1 MVKAAL
7 SYRYN
12 YLYWKDIRNVDRFGG
27 ICALK
32 GRLLTDKTNHITM
45 SAMRAVI
52 EGVDFAVPPRRMA
65 NEEFSAFIDTS
76 DEWIRSHTGIGNRH
90 IADPSVATSDLALE
104 ACRKVLA
111 RTGVAAEDVD
121 MVLVATA
128 TADFLGFPSVSCI
141 VQDGLGAKKAGA
153 MDLVAGCTGFIYA
166 LETAKNFI
174 RGGSARHVL
183 VAGAEILSKVVD
195 WKDRNTCVLFGDGA
209 GAALVSADETDGNR
223 GILHSVLKSDGSG
236 ARLLER
242 TEGGTRFPFT
252 DGVIDHSR
260 TFLKMDGRQVYNFAV
275 KVVTEGI
282 IDLME
287 SNHIGP
293 DDLAWI
299 VPHQANVRIIEAA
312 AKRSKIP
319 ISKFFMNIEE
329 YANTS
334 AASIPIAMSEM
345 CSRGLLNKGD
355 LILTFGFG
363 AGLTY
368 GGNLIRW

>member
-1 MVKAAL
+1 MT
-7 SYRYN
+7 
-12 YLYWKDIRNVDRFGG
+12 G
-27 ICALK
+27 
-32 GRLLTDKTNHITM
+32 KTNHITM
-45 SAMRAVI
+45 AAMRAVI
-52 EGVDFAVPPRRMA
+52 QAVDFAVPSRRMS
-65 NEEFSAFIDTS
+65 NEEFSSFVETS

-90 IADPSVATSDLALE
+90 VAEPSVATSDLALE
-104 ACRKVLA
+104 ASRKVLA
-111 RTGVAAEDVD
+111 RTGIAAEDVD

-141 VQDGLGAKKAGA
+141 VQDGIGAKKAGA

-183 VAGAEILSKVVD
+183 VAGAEILTKIVD

-209 GAALVSADETDGNR
+209 GAALVSADETEGNR

-252 DGVIDHSR
+252 DGVVDPKR
-260 TFLKMDGRQVYNFAV
+260 AYLKMDGRQVYNFAV
-275 KVVTEGI
+275 KVVSEGI
-282 IDLME
+282 VDLME
-287 SNHIGP
+287 SNHLGP
-293 DDLAWI
+293 DDINWI

-319 ISKFFMNIEE
+319 LSKFFVNIEE

-345 CSRGLLNKGD
+345 CSRGLLKTGD